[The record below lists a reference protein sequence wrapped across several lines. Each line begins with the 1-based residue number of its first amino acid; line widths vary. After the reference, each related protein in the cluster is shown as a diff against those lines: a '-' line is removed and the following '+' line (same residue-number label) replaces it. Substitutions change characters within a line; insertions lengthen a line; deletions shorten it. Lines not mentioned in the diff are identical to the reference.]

1 MLHNFNYILRNSIV
15 SRNFISGFG
24 VLILCTGLLSGL
36 GACVNRTEHTFEQPK
51 VIPDVVT
58 IRSAINDIIPIGT
71 GEKPID
77 YQKRDPLAIP
87 ETFDELPDPNNVAK
101 QNENSP
107 NSTSGNKLADSGI
120 EDQDTITNK
129 DSNSTNQS
137 ANLETSDENTYI
149 VNSEE
154 KNSQQSGLSAD
165 EECDESDTTNRCS
178 LIEPP
183 IEYSI
188 PPDNP
193 DEESNEESS

>member
-1 MLHNFNYILRNSIV
+1 M

-24 VLILCTGLLSGL
+24 VLILCIGLLSGL

-107 NSTSGNKLADSGI
+107 NLTSGDKLADSGI
-120 EDQDTITNK
+120 EDQETITNK